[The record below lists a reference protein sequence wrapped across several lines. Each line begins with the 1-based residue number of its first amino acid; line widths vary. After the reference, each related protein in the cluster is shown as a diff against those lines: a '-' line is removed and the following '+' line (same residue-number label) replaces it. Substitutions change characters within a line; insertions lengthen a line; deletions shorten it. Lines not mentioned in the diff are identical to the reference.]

1 MKKIRIITLLIF
13 GFLSFEAKSQVQD
26 SISIIKQKSD
36 LLKPKEKNDYKS
48 FSSSYDEE
56 NIKLR
61 RVNDTLNVF
70 VGKQKKLSLVAL
82 DITSFEE
89 FDGFEKDIDSFMR
102 IIGQLNLNFKED
114 TYKIR
119 YKPNTQELRVEKRN
133 DSRYQV
139 FDGELLPVLLQE
151 IVFTYDVEMLEVNFF
166 LGEIDELA
174 VLKEASITDF
184 IDKAGEDDGWYEKYD
199 RSTFNKDLVIQEN
212 GETEIITYANLEET
226 ADLRIKFGLDV
237 GASLIGKEVPF
248 RQELSLLFD
257 SEKYNKWT
265 NWPTTWK
272 SGIYFSMELYQFFS
286 KDDENRF
293 RADSPVFAN
302 LGLVS
307 GPKDY
312 PIGLYYG
319 RLVSGGNN
327 DFFQNNK
334 NKFGLDILIE
344 SKFRIKYEVF
354 IGSNESDWISS
365 IGLSFPIINNR

>member
-1 MKKIRIITLLIF
+1 MEKIRIITLLIF
-13 GFLSFEAKSQVQD
+13 GVLAFEAKSQVQD
-26 SISIIKQKSD
+26 SISIIKQKND
-36 LLKPKEKNDYKS
+36 LLNPKEKNDYKF
-48 FSSSYDEE
+48 FSSSYDEG

-70 VGKQKKLSLVAL
+70 IGNQKKLSLVAL
-82 DITSFEE
+82 NITSLKE

-102 IIGQLNLNFKED
+102 IMDQLNLNFNEN

-139 FDGELLPVLLQE
+139 LEGEILPVLLQE
-151 IVFTYDVEMLEVNFF
+151 IVFTYNVEMLEINFF
-166 LGEIDELA
+166 LGEIDELQ
-174 VLKEASITDF
+174 VLKQTLITEL
-184 IDKAGEDDGWYEKYD
+184 IDKLGQDDRWYERYD
-199 RSTFNKDLVIQEN
+199 RSTFNKDLVIHEN

-237 GASLIGKEVPF
+237 GLSFLGNEFPV
-248 RQELSLLFD
+248 RQEFSLLFD